1 MEFNTQTLFS
11 LPFGLLVPIV
21 VILFFLFSKRRQN
34 IAYDAVAYGFVS
46 FLGSIV
52 AVFIVFIIAN
62 ALFLSSVTFENE
74 NSGLGFAG
82 TVISVMIAILY
93 FVCETFKIMTV
104 KKFRKDENKYLYSGI
119 AFSAGVIIAQNAIVF
134 VALNIFDGYEMEIQ
148 YALFSGAILC
158 VTGIMYSV
166 LSAASDIA
174 LKDASESVVYG
185 INAVYYLFW
194 IFAIIFSGSTVLMYI
209 SVVFFFV
216 LSFVIGGVFLFH
228 NKKTKSAGENL

>member
-11 LPFGLLVPIV
+11 LPFGLLIPII
-21 VILFFLFSKRRQN
+21 VIAFFLLSKRRKN

-52 AVFIVFIIAN
+52 AVFIIFVIAN
-62 ALFLSSVTFENE
+62 ALFLSSVTFEDE
-74 NSGLGFAG
+74 SSGLGFAG
-82 TVISVMIAILY
+82 TAISVMIAILY
-93 FVCETFKIMTV
+93 FVCETFKIMTL
-104 KKFRKDENKYLYSGI
+104 KKFRKDENRYLYAGI
-119 AFSAGVIIAQNAIVF
+119 AFSAGVILAQNGIVF

-166 LSAASDIA
+166 LSAASEIA
-174 LKDASESVVYG
+174 LKDASDGVIYG
-185 INAVYYLFW
+185 INCVYYLFW
-194 IFAIIFSGSTVLMYI
+194 IFAIIFSSSTVLMYI
-209 SVVFFFV
+209 SVAFFFI